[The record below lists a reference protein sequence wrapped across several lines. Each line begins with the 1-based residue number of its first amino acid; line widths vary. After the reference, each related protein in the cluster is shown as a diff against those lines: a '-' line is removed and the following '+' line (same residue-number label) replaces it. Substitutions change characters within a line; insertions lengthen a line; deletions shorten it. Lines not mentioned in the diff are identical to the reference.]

1 MLLYLKVM
9 NMKNNIIKYAL
20 VFLTLLQVT
29 LFIARDYII
38 TENEVI
44 ATNTDIIHKENLQI
58 YDVINELEGLKGF
71 TVNEITNQN
80 KCYKITGEIKGTKEE
95 IEKMLKSINYF
106 GIISYTINIDQ
117 DGIDLKLTLEERLNN
132 NCI

>member
-1 MLLYLKVM
+1 
-9 NMKNNIIKYAL
+9 MKNNIIKYGL
-20 VFLTLLQVT
+20 VFLVMVQVI
-29 LFIARDYII
+29 LFIVRDYII
-38 TENEVI
+38 IDDEVI
-44 ATNTDIIHKENLQI
+44 STNTDMIEQENLQI
-58 YDVINELEGLKGF
+58 FDVIDEIERLKGF
-71 TVNEITNQN
+71 QVNEIINEN

-117 DGIDLKLTLEERLNN
+117 DGINLKLTLEERLNN